1 MEVKAVYKFA
11 RISPF
16 KAREVTRHV
25 QGLPVG
31 KAVDVLK
38 FTTKKAARLI
48 GKTLKSAIANAEN
61 NFSLS
66 AENLYVKEALIG
78 DGPRISRYTPRAKG
92 SASPIKKRMS
102 HIRIVLAERDINAEE
117 AKKASKKS
125 AKKSASTAKKPT
137 AAKKTKKSE
146 EAKAE

>member
-16 KAREVTRHV
+16 KAREVTRNV

-31 KAVDVLK
+31 KAVDLLK
-38 FTTKKAARLI
+38 FTTKKAARMI

-66 AENLYVKEALIG
+66 ADNLYVKEALIG
-78 DGPRISRYTPRAKG
+78 DGPRISRSTPRAKG

-102 HIRIVLAERDINAEE
+102 HIRIILAERDINAENE
-117 AKKASKKS
+117 KAAKLKAAKKTGSSVKK
-125 AKKSASTAKKPT
+125 ATG
-137 AAKKTKKSE
+137 AKKTKKT
-146 EAKAE
+146 EAKSE